1 VSESKWGVTAPR
13 PTGLVH
19 PVPIDPTG
27 LRGPTRGQAQGGLW
41 RRTSTG
47 RYVPATVKSSVE
59 QRIIEQGVRLRTGA
73 VTGWAAL
80 RLWGGGYFDGF
91 DRDGRAPLPV
101 QLAGGRD
108 RLTAGD
114 GVAVS
119 RAGVPEEDVVV
130 RYGVRCLR
138 PEAAL
143 FDEMLRTGDLRDAVV
158 AADMAAAAGLVTI
171 AAMRRYARTRRGAR
185 GLALVLHALAY
196 AVDDSWSPME
206 TRLRLI
212 WVLDAG
218 WDPPLCNR
226 AVLDTGGRLIGHPDL
241 LDPRHSVLGE
251 YNGADHR
258 GVERR
263 RRDVGREDKF
273 RRVGLECFT
282 VEGRD
287 IDDVPLVLDRMA
299 AARSRAGVLP
309 QLWTVAPTAHQ
320 PRVTPLAPWQ
330 R

>member
-1 VSESKWGVTAPR
+1 MGESKWGVRAPR
-13 PTGLVH
+13 PAELVY
-19 PVPIDPTG
+19 PVRIDPSG
-27 LRGPTRGQAQGGLW
+27 LCGPTRGQAQGALW

-47 RYVPATVKSSVE
+47 MYVPATVRSSVE
-59 QRIIEQGVRLRTGA
+59 QRIVEQGVRLRTGA
-73 VTGWAAL
+73 VTGWSAL

-91 DRDGRAPLPV
+91 DRDGRTPLPV

-108 RLTAGD
+108 RVASGA
-114 GVAVS
+114 GVAVT
-119 RAGVPEEDVVV
+119 RAHVEECEVVV
-130 RYGVRCLR
+130 RFGVRCLR

-143 FDEMLRTGDLRDAVV
+143 FDEMLRTGDLREAVV
-158 AADMAAAAGLVTI
+158 AADMAAAARLVTT
-171 AAMRRYARTRRGAR
+171 AGMRRYARTRRGTR
-185 GLALVLHALAY
+185 GVQLVVEALGH

-218 WDPPLCNR
+218 WDRPLCNP
-226 AVLDTGGRLIGHPDL
+226 AVLDNGDRLIGHPDL
-241 LDPRHSVLGE
+241 LDWRRGVLGE

-258 GVERR
+258 GIERR
-263 RRDVGREDKF
+263 RRDVGREDGF

-299 AARSRAGVLP
+299 AARARAGALP
-309 QLWTVAPTAHQ
+309 QLWTVAATTTRG
-320 PRVTPLAPWQ
+320 RVTPLAPWQ